1 MTKKK
6 HISNPTNNATVEIK
20 NCPAS
25 LIHDY
30 TSEDGSVFR
39 SLSFRWKD
47 ALASP
52 ITQIE
57 KSFHLEHGFIR
68 KHILKSADLDAITE
82 AAFKSRLGMR
92 AINSKIKEQVNN
104 YIFDNYKKIYP
115 DRIAEY
121 KSTL

>member
-1 MTKKK
+1 MITHPKM
-6 HISNPTNNATVEIK
+6 A
-20 NCPAS
+20 
-25 LIHDY
+25 
-30 TSEDGSVFR
+30 
-39 SLSFRWKD
+39 LSFVRFHFAGRMLWHP
-47 ALASP
+47 P